1 MTVPACVYSLNTSLN
16 KKKPEPE
23 SLFSLLL
30 EGMGHVTDLRDK
42 VLLQ

>member
-16 KKKPEPE
+16 KKTEPE

-30 EGMGHVTDLRDK
+30 EGMGRVTDLRDK